1 VIYLYLAGDLFSV
14 LLLLVCGVVGARLA
28 VRDLR
33 AGHNP
38 RLGLSYRLYRR
49 YNAAY
54 AKAVRW

>member
-33 AGHNP
+33 AGRNP
-38 RLGLSYRLYRR
+38 RLGLSWRVYRAFNGSYVK
-49 YNAAY
+49 AA
-54 AKAVRW
+54 RW